1 MFEYSTILYAIHMIP
16 PYIFDLPV
24 SLDSILYGKSSAVCG
39 ENYNPERKKRMVI
52 CRQFSLFLQLSSQP
66 GVPLEFPNVCKAMQF
81 FQIYKNLNFKTQA
94 KEMQIYK
101 YK

>member
-1 MFEYSTILYAIHMIP
+1 MIP

-81 FQIYKNLNFKTQA
+81 FQIYKNLNFKTQVT
-94 KEMQIYK
+94 ESGHHLTDMT
-101 YK
+101 

>member
-1 MFEYSTILYAIHMIP
+1 MIP

-94 KEMQIYK
+94 KEMQTYK